1 MWTSLSGSLGSRARA
16 LGLWFGADLHAHS
29 DMVGGKMAKAQGTQ
43 HRHTWEWC
51 SYGGQPTTAS
61 HVLTGAQVSSEE
73 RGHMEG
79 GSKAALSLQAMTPV
93 YIQQQAV
100 AGMER
105 GCSRQDTQGCSL
117 GISRWE
123 QMGGWTEEWE

>member
-1 MWTSLSGSLGSRARA
+1 
-16 LGLWFGADLHAHS
+16 
-29 DMVGGKMAKAQGTQ
+29 
-43 HRHTWEWC
+43 
-51 SYGGQPTTAS
+51 
-61 HVLTGAQVSSEE
+61 
-73 RGHMEG
+73 MEG

-100 AGMER
+100 AGMEQ